1 MQQKVSDARL
11 AVKVG
16 KIYSVRKFNMDRH
29 IGINMKTCLARVHQA
44 AGASC
49 LLSPNINM
57 LKVKFGLN
65 QTVKEY
71 AEKQMYTY
79 ELCQTKTFPRK

>member
-29 IGINMKTCLARVHQA
+29 IGINMKTCL
-44 AGASC
+44 ASC